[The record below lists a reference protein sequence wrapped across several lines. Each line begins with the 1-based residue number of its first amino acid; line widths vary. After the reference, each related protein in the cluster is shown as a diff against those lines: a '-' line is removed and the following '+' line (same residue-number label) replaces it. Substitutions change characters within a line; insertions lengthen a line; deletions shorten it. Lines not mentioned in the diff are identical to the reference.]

1 MKSSRACDTEV
12 NDVTTPR
19 FILSY
24 LRPKQHP
31 PHLLLAEAGI
41 VRAVQELVAV
51 VALQRLGVIANG
63 FNEQVLAAAVQLLPL

>member
-1 MKSSRACDTEV
+1 MAERS
-12 NDVTTPR
+12 
-19 FILSY
+19 F
-24 LRPKQHP
+24 P
-31 PHLLLAEAGI
+31 PPYLLLAEAGI